1 MKKIRI
7 GIVGCGAI
15 GKSLA
20 KFIDRELN
28 SKAEISAVC
37 DLNLSKAAALKKSLN
52 KSRPII
58 TNLDNL
64 IKNSDLVIESSSAKV
79 SYSIAKKAVSKG
91 KSILI
96 MSIGGIILKA
106 EELFALARKNKSF
119 IYLPSGAICGI
130 DGLKALSL
138 AGIKKVTLTTRK
150 PPKALAGV
158 AYLMQKGIDVN
169 KIKKETVIFEGSALN
184 AIKYFPQNINVAAL
198 LSIAGIGAKKTK
210 VKIVSSPQYKYNYH
224 EIEIVSQAGVLK
236 TISQNVAF
244 KENPK
249 TSYLAALSAMA
260 VLKGVLDY
268 IRLGN

>member
-28 SKAEISAVC
+28 SKAEISAIC
-37 DLNLSKAAALKKSLN
+37 DLDLSKTVSFKKILKKS
-52 KSRPII
+52 KPVV
-58 TNLDNL
+58 TNLDKL
-64 IKNSDLVIESSSAKV
+64 IKNSDLIIESSSAKV
-79 SYSIAKKAVSKG
+79 SYEVAKKSVSNG

-106 EELFALARKNKSF
+106 EELFALARKNRSF

-130 DGLKALSL
+130 DGMKALSL
-138 AGIKKVTLTTRK
+138 AGIEKVTLTTRK
-150 PPKALAGV
+150 PPKALSGV

-169 KIKKETVIFEGSALN
+169 KIKKETVIFEGTALS

-198 LSIAGIGAKKTK
+198 LSISGIGAKKTK
-210 VKIVSSPQYKYNYH
+210 VKIITSPEYKYNYH
-224 EIEIVSQAGVLK
+224 EIEIVSKAGVLK

-260 VLKGVLDY
+260 VLKGIFDSAK
-268 IRLGN
+268 IGN

>member
-28 SKAEISAVC
+28 SKAEISAIC
-37 DLNLSKAAALKKSLN
+37 DLDLSKAITFRKSLIN
-52 KSRPII
+52 FKPMI
-58 TNLDNL
+58 TDLDRL
-64 IKNSDLVIESSSAKV
+64 IKNSDLVIESASAKI
-79 SYSIAKKAVSKG
+79 SYEVAKKAVSSG

-130 DGLKALSL
+130 DGMKALSL

-158 AYLMQKGIDVN
+158 AYLAQKGIDVN
-169 KIKKETVIFEGSALN
+169 KIKKETVIFEGRALD

-198 LSIAGIGAKKTK
+198 LSISGIGAKKTK
-210 VKIVSSPQYKYNYH
+210 VKIVTSPDYKYNYH
-224 EIEIVSQAGVLK
+224 EIEIVSKAGVLK

-249 TSYLAALSAMA
+249 TSFLAALSAMA
-260 VLKGVLDY
+260 VLKGIFDSVK
-268 IRLGN
+268 IGN